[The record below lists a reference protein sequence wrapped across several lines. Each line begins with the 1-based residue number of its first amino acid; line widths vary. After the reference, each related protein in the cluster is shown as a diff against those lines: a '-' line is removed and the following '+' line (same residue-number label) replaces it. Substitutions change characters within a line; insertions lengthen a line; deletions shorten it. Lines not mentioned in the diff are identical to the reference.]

1 MINLANKNIL
11 ITGGAGFIG
20 SHLCE
25 RLLALGANITIIDNF
40 STGKVVNIKSFADT
54 INIVHS
60 DICDYKQVNKA
71 CKGIHYIFH
80 LAYPYGV
87 DGRGLHQ
94 GYVDTGVV
102 GTYNVLRAAVENNV
116 TKVVNISSVSAY
128 GLVTDDGTPLNT
140 SLDESRI
147 GKQFLHY
154 GVTKLSGEMYCKI
167 FVDMYGLDS
176 VSLRLFYGYGPRYAT
191 FDHSAL
197 VNFLN
202 RAIKGEDLVI
212 YGSGTQ
218 LRDYTYVTDIVNG
231 IILSLNSQSRGDVY
245 NISGGTTCSIKEL
258 AQIVT
263 QQLPTK
269 STIRIAE
276 EKEYRYNDKFVKI
289 PQGITGKVDGE
300 WIDQRNFRADTTKAY
315 KDFGWKP
322 SIQLEDGII
331 KMYEWMIK

>member
-1 MINLANKNIL
+1 MINLTDKNIL

-25 RLLALGANITIIDNF
+25 RLLLDGANISIIDNF
-40 STGKVVNIKSFADT
+40 STGKVVNIKSFADK
-54 INIVHS
+54 INIIHA
-60 DICDYKQVNKA
+60 DICDYSKVDKA
-71 CKGIHYIFH
+71 CKGIDYIFH

-102 GTYNVLRAAVENNV
+102 GTYNILRAAAEHNV
-116 TKVVNISSVSAY
+116 KKVVNISSVSAY
-128 GLVTDDGTPLNT
+128 GLVTDNGNPLST
-140 SLDESRI
+140 SLDETMI

-197 VNFLN
+197 VNFLH
-202 RAIKGEDLVI
+202 RSTKDEDLVI
-212 YGSGTQ
+212 YGSGDQ
-218 LRDYTYVTDIVNG
+218 LRDYTYVTDIING
-231 IILSLNSQSRGDVY
+231 IVLSLNSKSKGEVY
-245 NISGGTTCSIKEL
+245 NISGGTTCTIREL
-258 AQIVT
+258 AQTVI

-269 STIRIAE
+269 SKIRLAAE
-276 EKEYRYNDKFVKI
+276 TEYRYNDDFVKL
-289 PQGITGKVDGE
+289 PQGITGKVNGK
-300 WIDQRNFRADTTKAY
+300 WVDQRNFRADTEKAY

-322 SIQLEDGII
+322 SIKLEDGII
-331 KMYEWMIK
+331 KMHKWMMK